1 MRAIEISLVIG
12 LIGAGVSRA
21 WTRRLVRQAPT
32 VDPHVPWVLGL
43 LGLLPSWLIAFLGL
57 LGSSP
62 AGRLRGWSEAA
73 FILSSAA
80 ALIGVIITEA
90 LVRRASESD
99 WDRDRATYWR
109 YGVASLVPA
118 WVVSLLGYSG
128 PWS

>member
-1 MRAIEISLVIG
+1 MRIIGISLVIG
-12 LIGAGVSRA
+12 LIGVGVSRA
-21 WTRRLVRQAPT
+21 GTRRLVRQAPN
-32 VDPHVPWVLGL
+32 VDAHVYWVLGL
-43 LGLLPSWLIAFLGL
+43 LGLLPAWLVAFLGL

-90 LVRRASESD
+90 LIRRAGESD
-99 WDRDRATYWR
+99 WERDRATYWR

-118 WVVSLLGYSG
+118 WVISLLGYSG
-128 PWS
+128 P

>member
-1 MRAIEISLVIG
+1 MVG
-12 LIGAGVSRA
+12 LIGVGVSRA
-21 WTRRLVRQAPT
+21 WTQRLVRQAPN
-32 VDPHVPWVLGL
+32 VDPHVYWVLGL
-43 LGLLPSWLIAFLGL
+43 VGLLPAWLIAFLGL

-99 WDRDRATYWR
+99 WDRDRATYWP

-118 WVVSLLGYSG
+118 WVLSLLGYSG